1 MNSIPRSTAPHIAW
15 SLPVGTLFFLCGI
28 VLERSILTWFPAA
41 IILALAGVGF
51 CLSCGW
57 RRTFAAGMAALA
69 VGMLLGWHAD
79 HPVLPAE
86 GNYAARATV
95 AEEIHLRKDGQVQTI
110 LADVTLNGHS
120 APNAYWTFYLDEDES
135 LPDWLVPGAQ
145 LTVTARVYHPAG
157 QENPGGFNFKDYL
170 RQRGVSIGLYGADE
184 LTEAE
189 SGFSLQGR
197 VASIR
202 HRLSMRLM
210 DVMGDEAGAYAA
222 AMLLGTRDF
231 IQEDDRA
238 AFQELGIAH
247 ILSVSGYHVGVL
259 AAMLLLLLRPLPIG
273 RNARI
278 AVEAATMTAYCLLT
292 GGKAPVIRAAL
303 LLLWRE
309 VTRLKNRQLLPL
321 HMLCVTA
328 LVQLVFNPMQLFSAS
343 FQLTYGA
350 MLGLLLVFPWLKR
363 QHAFRTRVGQW
374 TWEAFC
380 AALAAQM
387 GILFPQLY
395 WFGELPLLSILMNI
409 PVLALSGGLMAL
421 YWATLAALP
430 IPGLRTVLGAAA
442 KTATLS
448 LLSAVRW
455 LASRQLTTLWTR
467 QADACTFIGWAL
479 LLWGLSSLVPGRWKR
494 RRRKI
499 IFIGTLLTAL
509 ILLPL
514 PERSVTYTQFSV
526 GNADAAVLQD
536 RNMTVV
542 LDTGEDGR
550 AVASYLHQRRQS
562 VELLIVTHLHADHS
576 GGIRALLDEGIPVA
590 VCYLPV
596 DADQPII
603 DVEELPLIEKLRR
616 NGTEIRTLCR
626 GEAIELP
633 SGHLTALWPEAARVT
648 TLHDANDTCLV
659 LYADIAGVTMLLPAD
674 LPGAYEK
681 YIALPADILKVAHHG
696 SKASTTT
703 EFLAAVNP
711 RMLLLSNESETRELR
726 MMEAA
731 GEIPLYTTRRHG
743 GIILRFLGNGA
754 FEVETVKAGE

>member
-1 MNSIPRSTAPHIAW
+1 MPRSTAPYIAW
-15 SLPVGTLFFLCGI
+15 SLPVGMLFFSCGI
-28 VLERSILTWFPAA
+28 MLERSISTWLPAA
-41 IILALAGVGF
+41 MILVLAGVGF

-57 RRTFAAGMAALA
+57 RRAFAAGMAALA

-79 HPVLPAE
+79 HPMLPAE
-86 GNYAARATV
+86 GDYAARATV
-95 AEEIHLRKDGQVQTI
+95 ADEIHLRDDGQVQTI

-120 APNAYWTFYLDEDES
+120 APNAYWTFYLDEDEF

-145 LTVTARVYHPAG
+145 LTVNARVYHPAG
-157 QENPGGFNFKDYL
+157 QENPGGFNFKEYL
-170 RQRGVSIGLYGADE
+170 RQRDVSIGLYGAEE
-184 LTEAE
+184 LAAVDT
-189 SGFSLQGR
+189 GFSLQGR
-197 VASIR
+197 VAAIR
-202 HRLSMRLM
+202 HGLSLRLM
-210 DVMGDEAGAYAA
+210 AVMGDEAGAYAA

-247 ILSVSGYHVGVL
+247 ILSVSGYHVGVM
-259 AAMLLLLLRPLPIG
+259 AAMLLLLLQPLPLG
-273 RNARI
+273 RNVRV
-278 AVEAATMTAYCLLT
+278 AVEALAMTAYCLLT

-309 VTRLKNRQLLPL
+309 VTRLRNRQLLPL

-328 LVQLVFNPMQLFSAS
+328 LVQLIFNPTQLFSAS

-350 MLGLLLVFPWLKR
+350 MLGILLVFPRLKR
-363 QHAFRTRVGQW
+363 WRVCQTRLGQW

-380 AALAAQM
+380 AAVAAQL

-395 WFGELPLLSILMNI
+395 WFGELPLLSILLNI

-430 IPGLRTVLGAAA
+430 IPGLRTALGAAA

-455 LASRQLTTLWTR
+455 LASRHFTTLWTR

-479 LLWGLSSLVPGRWKR
+479 LLWGLSSLMTGRWKR
-494 RRRKI
+494 HRQKI

-526 GNADAAVLQD
+526 GDADAAVLQD

-590 VCYLPV
+590 VCCLPV
-596 DADQPII
+596 DADQPVI
-603 DVEELPLIEKLRR
+603 DAGELPLIEELRQT
-616 NGTEIRTLCR
+616 GTEIRTLCR
-626 GEAIELP
+626 GEEIKLP
-633 SGHLTALWPEAARVT
+633 SGHLTALWPEAGRVS
-648 TLHDANDTCLV
+648 TLHDANDACLV

-681 YIALPADILKVAHHG
+681 YIDLPADILKVAHHG
-696 SKASTTT
+696 SKTSTTAD
-703 EFLAAVNP
+703 FLAAVNP
-711 RMLLLSNESETRELR
+711 QVLLLSNKSEARELR
-726 MMEAA
+726 MTEAA
-731 GEIPLYTTRRHG
+731 GEIPLYTTQRHG
-743 GIILRFLGNGA
+743 GIILHFLGDGA
-754 FEVETVKAGE
+754 FEVETVKVGE